1 MNRIIA
7 QKELFLILILIIFHA
22 VGLIGMNISSYRAD
36 VLSLSSMNLYISFF
50 AVILARNHHF
60 SKFILFV
67 LLSFCL
73 GMIYEII
80 GVKTGY
86 LFGDYYYG
94 ANLGSKFMGVPFVIG
109 CNWAILS
116 ISSGNLIHKLKTS
129 IYLKTLL
136 ASLLMVLLDFMI
148 EPIAMELDYWQW
160 KNGEIPVYN
169 YICWFVLSLPLSF
182 LYFKLKLS
190 EQNKLTNGLYL
201 ILVVFFGI
209 LLII

>member
-1 MNRIIA
+1 
-7 QKELFLILILIIFHA
+7 
-22 VGLIGMNISSYRAD
+22 
-36 VLSLSSMNLYISFF
+36 
-50 AVILARNHHF
+50 
-60 SKFILFV
+60 
-67 LLSFCL
+67 
-73 GMIYEII
+73 MIYEII